1 MQHEK
6 YVTWTGL
13 GREPGEMHQ
22 QITDLAGGLEAISW
36 YEQRISLAEDSTLCE
51 ALRDQRDEECRHAAI
66 ALEWVRRQVP
76 ALDEHLR
83 RYLFHP
89 ATPVPERR

>member
-1 MQHEK
+1 MQHER
-6 YVTWTGL
+6 YASWSTL
-13 GREPGEMHQ
+13 GREPGAIHQ
-22 QITDLAGGLEAISW
+22 QLTDLAGGLEAISW
-36 YEQRISLAEDSTLCE
+36 YEQRIALTEDAAAAER
-51 ALRDQRDEECRHAAI
+51 LRDQRDEECRHTAI

-89 ATPVPERR
+89 ATPNPEAR